1 MDGASFQFDNK
12 PEIQAWLESKNVE
25 VFRIRDDLTVDV
37 HGEVRLQQECFAR
50 LPVAFGTV
58 TGDFE
63 ISDSVLASLHGSP
76 TEVWGD
82 FVCRNCRLKSLA
94 GAPQRVGGDLDVSGN
109 QIESF
114 AEAPEYWWIKGRL
127 SVGSNAFTTLAK
139 IHEHLKSSRIGLL
152 DFGENKKI
160 SSGIIGLAVL
170 GESDSS
176 FVMPRYA
183 DDGSLFAI
191 AMAIMESN
199 WGEALD
205 VQSELIDAGLEE
217 FGKIRGHLRAT

>member
-1 MDGASFQFDNK
+1 MDGASFQFDDK
-12 PEIQAWLESKNVE
+12 PEIQAWLDLKDVE

-37 HGEVRLQQECFAR
+37 HGDVRLLQECFAR

-63 ISDSVLASLHGSP
+63 ISDSALASLHGSP

-82 FVCRNCRLKSLA
+82 FVCRNCRLKSFA

-127 SVGSNAFTTLAK
+127 SVGSNEFTTLEK
-139 IHEHLKSSRIGLL
+139 IHDHLKSSRIGRL
-152 DFGENKKI
+152 DFRENKQI
-160 SSGIIGLAVL
+160 
-170 GESDSS
+170 
-176 FVMPRYA
+176 
-183 DDGSLFAI
+183 
-191 AMAIMESN
+191 ESN
-199 WGEALD
+199 LLGLVTLRDEQIVVDASAHDDDSPFSKAMKILSQFWGDDIFEIQNAL
-205 VQSELIDAGLEE
+205 INAGLKD
-217 FGKIRGHLRAT
+217 FASR

>member
-1 MDGASFQFDNK
+1 MNVSSFQFDNK
-12 PEIQAWLESKNVE
+12 PEIQDWLESKNVE

-37 HGEVRLQQECFAR
+37 HGDVHLQQECFAR

-63 ISDSVLASLHGSP
+63 IIDSALVSLHGTP

-82 FVCRNCRLKSLA
+82 FVCRNCRLKSFA

-152 DFGENKKI
+152 DFGVNNKI
-160 SSGIIGLAVL
+160 
-170 GESDSS
+170 DSS
-176 FVMPRYA
+176 ILGLVTLR
-183 DDGSLFAI
+183 DEGSLKVAPIYSGDQSKFINAI
-191 AMAIMESN
+191 KIIN
-199 WGEALD
+199 RCWGNHIFD
-205 VQSELIDAGLEE
+205 VQGELLDAGFTK
-217 FGKIRGHLRAT
+217 FGSR